1 MRRQGQTKITAR
13 AEICAMLEG
22 TPSVQALRLRI
33 FAVERLRADIAHFMD
48 WPALVESL
56 NRDAQALRC
65 KLGEHVR

>member
-1 MRRQGQTKITAR
+1 MKPQGQTKVTAR

-22 TPSVQALRLRI
+22 EPSKRELRLRI
-33 FAVERLRADIAHFMD
+33 FAVERLRSDIAHFMD
-48 WPALVESL
+48 WPLLVESL